1 MKSVIRHAF
10 IALSV
15 FSLGLGFTSCKT
27 SRNATDTTA
36 VSTET
41 KVKTKR
47 NEAVKYVEQIE
58 KAYPKASHLT
68 AKTKMQIK
76 YGSKDLSVSGNLKM
90 KRDEAIQLSLR
101 VLGFEVGRVEFTP
114 AGVLVLDRINSQYFR
129 ATYNDVSYL
138 KASGLD
144 FNALQSLFWNEVF
157 APNDQSKKKKD
168 ERFDVN
174 VQRNK
179 IQLKLADAPKLD
191 YDFTIDT
198 VDSRIKTVKVTPKNT
213 SRTDELLWNYSQFE
227 SFGEGTFPVQ
237 MNCKAQMGKHKGEVT
252 FILSKINQD
261 SDWNTQSEIP
271 SKYKEKSIESIV
283 KLLLSL

>member
-27 SRNATDTTA
+27 SRNATEATA

-47 NEAVKYVEQIE
+47 NEAAKYVEQIE

-114 AGVLVLDRINSQYFR
+114 VGVLVLDRINSKYFR

-144 FNALQSLFWNEVF
+144 FNALQSLFWNELF

-174 VQRNK
+174 VQKNK

-198 VDSRIKTVKVTPKNT
+198 ADSRIKTVKVTPKNT

-227 SFGEGTFPVQ
+227 SFGEGTFPAQ

-261 SDWNTQSEIP
+261 SDWNAQSEIP

>member
-1 MKSVIRHAF
+1 MKSVIRHTF

-27 SRNATDTTA
+27 SRNATETTA

-47 NEAVKYVEQIE
+47 NEAAKYVEQIE

-129 ATYNDVSYL
+129 ATYNDISYL

-144 FNALQSLFWNEVF
+144 FNALQSLFWNELF

-174 VQRNK
+174 VQKNK

-198 VDSRIKTVKVTPKNT
+198 ADSRIKTVKVTPKNT

-227 SFGEGTFPVQ
+227 SFGEGTFPAQ

-271 SKYKEKSIESIV
+271 SKYKEKSIESII

>member
-1 MKSVIRHAF
+1 MKSVIRHTF

-27 SRNATDTTA
+27 SRNATETTA

-47 NEAVKYVEQIE
+47 NEAAKYVEQIE

-101 VLGFEVGRVEFTP
+101 VLGFEVGRAEFTP

-144 FNALQSLFWNEVF
+144 FNALQSLFWNELF

-198 VDSRIKTVKVTPKNT
+198 ADSRIKTVKVTPKNT

-227 SFGEGTFPVQ
+227 SFGEGTFPAQ

-271 SKYKEKSIESIV
+271 SKYKEKSIESII

>member
-1 MKSVIRHAF
+1 
-10 IALSV
+10 
-15 FSLGLGFTSCKT
+15 
-27 SRNATDTTA
+27 
-36 VSTET
+36 
-41 KVKTKR
+41 
-47 NEAVKYVEQIE
+47 
-58 KAYPKASHLT
+58 
-68 AKTKMQIK
+68 
-76 YGSKDLSVSGNLKM
+76 
-90 KRDEAIQLSLR
+90 
-101 VLGFEVGRVEFTP
+101 VEFTP

-129 ATYNDVSYL
+129 ASYNDVSYL

-144 FNALQSLFWNEVF
+144 FNALQSLFWNELF

-174 VQRNK
+174 VQKNK

-198 VDSRIKTVKVTPKNT
+198 ADSRIKTVKVTPKNT

-227 SFGEGTFPVQ
+227 SFGEGTFPAQ

-261 SDWNTQSEIP
+261 SDWNAQSEIP

>member
-1 MKSVIRHAF
+1 VCSVAALAVSVNAPNTITAENKSIVKTSDNSFFIFIPPKKNKYICSLILPYYFKKYKPHILYLTLFISHITLMKSVIRHTF

-27 SRNATDTTA
+27 SRNATEATA

-47 NEAVKYVEQIE
+47 NEAAKYVEQIE

-101 VLGFEVGRVEFTP
+101 ILGFEVGRVEFTP

-144 FNALQSLFWNEVF
+144 FNALQSLFWNELF

-168 ERFDVN
+168 G
-174 VQRNK
+174 K
-179 IQLKLADAPKLD
+179 IFCYPFIVSKKNL
-191 YDFTIDT
+191 
-198 VDSRIKTVKVTPKNT
+198 RVTHIMAVV
-213 SRTDELLWNYSQFE
+213 F
-227 SFGEGTFPVQ
+227 
-237 MNCKAQMGKHKGEVT
+237 
-252 FILSKINQD
+252 
-261 SDWNTQSEIP
+261 
-271 SKYKEKSIESIV
+271 
-283 KLLLSL
+283 